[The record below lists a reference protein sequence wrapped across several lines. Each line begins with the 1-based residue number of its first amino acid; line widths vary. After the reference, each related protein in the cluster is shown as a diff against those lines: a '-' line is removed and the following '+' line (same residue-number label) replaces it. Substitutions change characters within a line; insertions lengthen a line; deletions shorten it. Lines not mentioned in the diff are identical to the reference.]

1 MPCDLTT
8 ETLEILEM
16 PLWKTGILIR
26 KQETRKKTERKG
38 YVEQRHLGVVC
49 SAR

>member
-8 ETLEILEM
+8 KTLEILEM

-26 KQETRKKTERKG
+26 KQETRKKQRERG
-38 YVEQRHLGVVC
+38 MLSRDI
-49 SAR
+49 